1 MGKRTKERDAHGH
14 GAWMR
19 PCGAV
24 LWPVERVGVWRVSGA
39 EWCSETRA
47 RSMSCG
53 LGQGRQRMR
62 DSQAVTA
69 SDVQDISQPMT
80 HSETLFG
87 KAHLSSVIIVQG
99 RKV

>member
-1 MGKRTKERDAHGH
+1 MGKRMKERDAHGR

-19 PCGAV
+19 PCGTV

-47 RSMSCG
+47 QSTSCG

-69 SDVQDISQPMT
+69 S
-80 HSETLFG
+80 
-87 KAHLSSVIIVQG
+87 VIAS
-99 RKV
+99 RAKTSANP